1 MEERAYNLRIAAV
14 GDIHY
19 AKSSKGKLRDMLVN
33 ASANADVLIVTGDLT
48 DYGLPEEAA
57 ILAEDLRT
65 HVRIPILAVLGN
77 HDYESGKPAEVQAAL
92 ESIGVTFLDGSGIE
106 IAGVGFAG
114 VCGFGG
120 GFDRQML
127 SAWGEP
133 LIKAFVQEAVDH
145 SLRLGKALTNLAT
158 EKKVVILHYS
168 PIRATV
174 NGENPEIYPFL
185 GSSHLEAT
193 IDHFGASVVFHGHA
207 HNGEI
212 KGKTSGNIPVFNVA
226 LPVLLRAGK
235 EPFFLYKV

>member
-1 MEERAYNLRIAAV
+1 MDERGQTRIAAV

-19 AKSSKGKLRDMLVN
+19 GKTSKGRLRDLFVN
-33 ASANADVLIVTGDLT
+33 ASANADVLIIAGDMT
-48 DYGLPEEAA
+48 EYGLPEEAE

-77 HDYESGKPAEVQAAL
+77 HDYEAGKPAEVRAAL
-92 ESIGVTFLDGSGIE
+92 EGIGVIFLDGSSTEIDGI
-106 IAGVGFAG
+106 GFAG

-127 SAWGEP
+127 SPWGEP

-158 EKKVVILHYS
+158 EKKVVVLHYS
-168 PIRATV
+168 PVRSTV
-174 NGENPEIYPFL
+174 KGENPEIYPFL

-212 KGKTSGNIPVFNVA
+212 EGKTAGKIPVFNVA
-226 LPVLLRAGK
+226 LPVLLRTGQD
-235 EPFFLYKV
+235 PFFLYKV

>member
-1 MEERAYNLRIAAV
+1 MDEQGNMPVAAV

-19 AKSSKGKLRDMLVN
+19 TKTSKGKLRDLFVG
-33 ASANADVLIVTGDLT
+33 AYSSANVPLLTGDVT

-168 PIRATV
+168 PIR
-174 NGENPEIYPFL
+174 
-185 GSSHLEAT
+185 
-193 IDHFGASVVFHGHA
+193 GHR
-207 HNGEI
+207 E
-212 KGKTSGNIPVFNVA
+212 
-226 LPVLLRAGK
+226 RR
-235 EPFFLYKV
+235 EP

>member
-1 MEERAYNLRIAAV
+1 MDDNRPIRIAAV

-19 AKSSKGKLRDMLVN
+19 TKTSKGKLHDLFVG
-33 ASANADVLIVTGDLT
+33 ASSSADVLLLAGDLT

-57 ILAEDLRT
+57 VLAGDLRT
-65 HVRIPILAVLGN
+65 DVRIPIIAVLGN
-77 HDYESGKPAEVQAAL
+77 HDFESGKAPEVQAIL
-92 ESIGVTFLDGSGIE
+92 EGVGAIFLDGSSVEINGI
-106 IAGVGFAG
+106 GFAG

-133 LIKAFVQEAVDH
+133 LIKAFVQESVDH

-158 EKKVVILHYS
+158 EKKVVLLHYA
-168 PIRATV
+168 PIRITV
-174 NGENPEIYPFL
+174 KGENPEIYPFL

-207 HNGEI
+207 HNGNV
-212 KGKTSGNIPVFNVA
+212 KGKTAGEVPVYNVA
-226 LPVLLRAGK
+226 LPVLVRSDQKQFL
-235 EPFFLYKV
+235 LYKL